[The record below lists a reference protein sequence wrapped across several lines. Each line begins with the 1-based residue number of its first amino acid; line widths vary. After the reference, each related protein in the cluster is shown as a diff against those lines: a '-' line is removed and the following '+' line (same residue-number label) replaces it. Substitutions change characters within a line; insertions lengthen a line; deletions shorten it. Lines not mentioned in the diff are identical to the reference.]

1 MFEYG
6 QIKSG
11 SRSPSRGVNPVPFYY
26 PALGCHR
33 AIQLFHHRSG
43 STQTIFKI
51 RLLSAFHRVVLF
63 LKRPSHA
70 LRPGGLHPIQAQQ
83 PRIKLAITPATV
95 EKSTPVRNAIG
106 DRLRRLLK

>member
-51 RLLSAFHRVVLF
+51 RLLVSIETELIDQSNTFDL
-63 LKRPSHA
+63 L
-70 LRPGGLHPIQAQQ
+70 
-83 PRIKLAITPATV
+83 
-95 EKSTPVRNAIG
+95 
-106 DRLRRLLK
+106 DRTIARSRDT